1 MDERRGETSCRERGG
16 EEEVGLGR
24 QAEGQGDRGTRG
36 VTFKERKRKRII
48 FYNAKNDIRAII

>member
-1 MDERRGETSCRERGG
+1 MREGGRQAAGRGG
-16 EEEVGLGR
+16 GGEGGLGR

-48 FYNAKNDIRAII
+48 FYNAKNDIRALI